1 MSCYKM
7 LLAECL
13 MARLL
18 CSCMEKINLYLKE
31 TFKAFVNIYQFS
43 TNIS

>member
-13 MARLL
+13 VTRLL
-18 CSCMEKINLYLKE
+18 CSRKKNKSLLERNFQSVREYM
-31 TFKAFVNIYQFS
+31 
-43 TNIS
+43 ISFYNK